1 MLDLQ
6 TCPEEWV
13 DQDSQVIEDIGI
25 LKDEVKSSSEL
36 GIYVQSDEAFS
47 DESVAFVH
55 DLAVSSL
62 DEHEELL
69 TASSIVTTVSFLIE
83 MPDTTQLPPRGIDVA
98 NAYALAPPGIKA
110 SVAEIGRANVWTPVP
125 HAHTVC
131 SLPLET

>member
-1 MLDLQ
+1 MPRKAVPALVVGLVIVFVGGGIVDPMLDLQ
-6 TCPEEWV
+6 TDPEEWV

-62 DEHEELL
+62 DEHAELL
-69 TASSIVTTVSFLIE
+69 PASSIGTPVRFLLE
-83 MPDTTQLPPRGIDVA
+83 P
-98 NAYALAPPGIKA
+98 
-110 SVAEIGRANVWTPVP
+110 GRAPCR
-125 HAHTVC
+125 A
-131 SLPLET
+131 

>member
-55 DLAVSSL
+55 ELAVSSL

-69 TASSIVTTVSFLIE
+69 TASSLVTTVRFLIE
-83 MPDTTQLPPRGIDVA
+83 RPDTTTLPPRGIAEA
-98 NAYALAPPGIKA
+98 NAHALPPHGIKA
-110 SVAEIGRANVWTPVP
+110 PTTEERRGEKGEARA
-125 HAHTVC
+125 
-131 SLPLET
+131 

>member
-69 TASSIVTTVSFLIE
+69 TASRIVTTVSFLIE
-83 MPDTTQLPPRGIDVA
+83 MPDNTQLPARGIDA
-98 NAYALAPPGIKA
+98 DNAYALPPPGIPA
-110 SVAEIGRANVWTPVP
+110 SDAACPDADAGGSRGDGCAT
-125 HAHTVC
+125 HHQ
-131 SLPLET
+131 